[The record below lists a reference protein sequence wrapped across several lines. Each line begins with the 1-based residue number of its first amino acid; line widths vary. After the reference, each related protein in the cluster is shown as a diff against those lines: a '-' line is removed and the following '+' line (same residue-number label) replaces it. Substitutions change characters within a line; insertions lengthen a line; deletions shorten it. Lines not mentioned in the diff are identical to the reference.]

1 MRSARGFTLIELVI
15 TVAIVAI
22 LAAIAWPSYESHV
35 LRTNRS
41 AAKAQMLDIA
51 AREQQFMLV
60 NRSYADKD
68 TLQNNGYALPSDVST
83 HYIYSITLV
92 ASPAAYTI
100 TFTPQGRQASDGTLT
115 LSSDGTRSP
124 ADKWS
129 K

>member
-60 NRSYADKD
+60 NRSYADKT
-68 TLQNNGYALPSDVST
+68 TLESNGYALPSDVST
-83 HYIYSITLV
+83 RYSYTIAVV

-100 TFTPQGRQASDGTLT
+100 TFTPQGPQASDGTLT